1 MLTLDKIYQAN
12 YVLKDVIRPTEL
24 MAAPNIDSEN
34 NLFLKAENLQITGSF
49 KIRGAYFKISQ
60 LTDAE
65 KAKGIIAC
73 SAGNHAQGVALAAQK
88 NNIPCLICMPDSAPI
103 SKIEA
108 TKSYGA
114 DIHLAQGSYD
124 DAYEDALSI
133 QKEKGY
139 TFIHPFNDED
149 VIAGQGTIGFE
160 ILEQL
165 EQIDAIVVPIGG
177 GGLISGIAFAVKT
190 LKPECKVYG
199 VQAAGAAS
207 MSKAHKYD
215 EIVTLDEVTT
225 FADGI
230 AVKRAGDLTYALTRK
245 YVDEII
251 TVSDDEIAAA
261 ILMLME
267 KQKMVAEGAGAVSVA
282 AAMFNKLPIK
292 NKNVVCV
299 VSGGN
304 IDVNILARVITRGL
318 LMSGRKT
325 SLTIALVDKPGQLL
339 GVSKIISDCGGNVVA
354 VDYDN
359 GDPTMDIN
367 SCFLKITME
376 TKDHNHI
383 EKIIEQLE
391 KNGFQIVKER
401 T

>member
-1 MLTLDKIYQAN
+1 MLTLDKIYQAS

-24 MAAPNIDSEN
+24 MAAPNIESEN
-34 NLFLKAENLQITGSF
+34 NIYLKAENLQITGSF
-49 KIRGAYFKISQ
+49 KIRGSYFKISQ
-60 LTDAE
+60 LTEAE

-88 NNIPCLICMPDSAPI
+88 NHIPCLICMPDSAPL

-114 DIHLAQGSYD
+114 KIHLAKGSYD
-124 DAYEDALSI
+124 DAYEDALKI
-133 QKEKGY
+133 QKEKDY

-149 VIAGQGTIGFE
+149 VIAGQGTIA
-160 ILEQL
+160 LEVLQQL
-165 EQIDAIVVPIGG
+165 ENIDAIVVPIGG
-177 GGLISGIAFAVKT
+177 GGLISGIAYTIKS

-207 MSKAHKYD
+207 MKQACECD
-215 EIVTLDEVTT
+215 EIFSLDEVNT

-230 AVKRAGDLTYALTRK
+230 AVKRAGVLTYELTK
-245 YVDEII
+245 QYVDEIL

-339 GVSKIISDCGGNVVA
+339 GVSDIISKCGGNVVA

-359 GDPTMDIN
+359 GDPDMDIN

-376 TKDHNHI
+376 TKNHEHI
-383 EKIIEQLE
+383 QSIINELE
-391 KNGFQIVKER
+391 VNGFKIVKER

>member
-1 MLTLDKIYQAN
+1 MLTLDKIYQAS

-34 NLFLKAENLQITGSF
+34 NIFLKAENLQITGSF
-49 KIRGAYFKISQ
+49 KIRGSYFKISQ
-60 LTDAE
+60 LSDEE

-124 DAYEDALSI
+124 DAYDDALRL

-160 ILEQL
+160 ILDQL
-165 EQIDAIVVPIGG
+165 ENIDAVVVPIGG
-177 GGLISGIAFAVKT
+177 GGLISGVAFAIKT

-207 MSKAHKYD
+207 MSEARKCDK
-215 EIVTLDEVTT
+215 IVSLDEVNT

-230 AVKRAGDLTYALTRK
+230 AVKRAGDLTYELTKK

-251 TVSDDEIAAA
+251 TVTDDEIAAA

-292 NKNVVCV
+292 GKNVVCI

-339 GVSKIISDCGGNVVA
+339 GVSRIISECGGNVVA

-359 GDPTMDIN
+359 GDPDMDIN

-376 TKDHNHI
+376 TKDHEHI
-383 EKIIEQLE
+383 EAIIKELE
-391 KNGFQIVKER
+391 KNDFKIVKER

>member
-1 MLTLDKIYQAN
+1 MLTLDKIYQAS

-24 MAAPNIDSEN
+24 MAAPNIESEN
-34 NLFLKAENLQITGSF
+34 NIYLKAENLQITGSF
-49 KIRGAYFKISQ
+49 KIRGSYFKISQ
-60 LTDAE
+60 LSEAE

-88 NNIPCLICMPDSAPI
+88 NHIPCLICMPDSAPL

-114 DIHLAQGSYD
+114 KIHLAKGSYD
-124 DAYEDALSI
+124 DAYEDALKI
-133 QKEKGY
+133 QKEKDY

-149 VIAGQGTIGFE
+149 VIAGQGTIA
-160 ILEQL
+160 LEVLQQL
-165 EQIDAIVVPIGG
+165 ENIDAIVVPIGG
-177 GGLISGIAFAVKT
+177 GGLISGIAYTIKS

-207 MSKAHKYD
+207 MKQACECD
-215 EIVTLDEVTT
+215 EIFSLDEVNT

-230 AVKRAGDLTYALTRK
+230 AVKRAGVLTYELTK
-245 YVDEII
+245 QYVDEIL

-339 GVSKIISDCGGNVVA
+339 GVSDIISKCGGNVVA

-359 GDPTMDIN
+359 GDPDMDIN

-376 TKDHNHI
+376 TKNHEHI
-383 EKIIEQLE
+383 QSIINELE
-391 KNGFQIVKER
+391 VNGFKIVKER